1 MRISTVRHPEY
12 RDDENDF
19 FKWRLCYKGG
29 RHFIDTYL
37 RRFSR
42 REDNEAFHDR
52 RFMSYAPTYAKA
64 AINKLKNTFYSRM
77 GEIKRLGG
85 PDSYQKAIAGD
96 GSGVDLYGTS
106 MNAFI
111 GQDVLEEL
119 MSMRR
124 VGVYVDRKPLNGP
137 LLSDNKNNKPY
148 LYVYK
153 TEDILTWNYIYQ
165 DGEYVYRNVLLRDYE
180 NEIDDK
186 TGMITGQYCRY
197 RQVWLGDDGL
207 VHIQFWIENDD
218 PRADYDLPDGE
229 EIITELTRIPFV
241 YAGLKE
247 SLMADVA
254 DYQIAMLNIASADV
268 NYVYRAN
275 FPFYTEEYDPVA
287 DGIYNRRPP
296 PGKPIKVD
304 PNSCNNLT
312 PDPTDGTQDP
322 GRVSKEDEINVGAM
336 QGRRFP
342 KGARPP
348 SFIAPP
354 TEPLLA
360 SMKKQEQMKNEI
372 FELVDIAASQAQ
384 PQHAS
389 ADSKAMDDRGLESGL
404 SYIGLE
410 LEYLEVEIAKIWAEY
425 EGGTPA
431 TVNYPEKYTLKSD
444 GERVDEATKL
454 DKIKMSVPSRTFA
467 KEVGKQITLVML
479 KDKVPQTVLDTINS
493 EIDAAEYV
501 SSDPLLIQTA
511 SELGMVDA
519 KTGSDAL
526 GFNGEKVVPLAQKEH
541 ADRLAE
547 IAKSQAGPPGNARGN
562 PDGGPIKGKDAQTKA
577 GNGQPAVGNNAT

>member
-37 RRFSR
+37 VRFSR
-42 REDNEAFHDR
+42 REDDTAFRER
-52 RFMSYAPTYAKA
+52 RKMTYAPTFAKA

-85 PDSYQKAIAGD
+85 PESYQEAIEGE
-96 GSGVDLYGTS
+96 GSGVDLFGSS
-106 MNAFI
+106 MDAFI
-111 GQDVLEEL
+111 GQEVLEEL

-124 VGVYVDRKPLNGP
+124 VGVYVDRKPLSGP
-137 LLSDNKNNKPY
+137 LLSDNKNNQPY
-148 LYVYK
+148 LYMYK

-165 DGEYVYRNVLLRDYE
+165 DGEYVYKNVLLRDYE
-180 NEIDDK
+180 NEIDDA
-186 TGMITGQYCRY
+186 TGMVTGQYCRY
-197 RQVWLGDDGL
+197 RQVWLADDGL
-207 VHIQFWIENDD
+207 VHVQFWIEAEEEQGRPAPEQDVKVGD
-218 PRADYDLPDGE
+218 

-247 SLMADVA
+247 SLLADVA

-275 FPFYTEEYDPVA
+275 FPFYTEEFDPLAEGV
-287 DGIYNRRPP
+287 YNRRPP
-296 PGKPIKVD
+296 PGQPNRD
-304 PNSCNNLT
+304 PAHPGNLI
-312 PDPTDGTQDP
+312 PDPENGTAFRSRQASD
-322 GRVSKEDEINVGAM
+322 DEINVGSM
-336 QGRRFP
+336 QGRRYP
-342 KGARPP
+342 KGAERPG
-348 SFIAPP
+348 FIAPP

-372 FELVDIAASQAQ
+372 YELVDIAASQAQ

-389 ADSKAMDDRGLESGL
+389 ADSKQMDNQGLESGL

-410 LEYLEVEIAKIWAEY
+410 LEYLENEIAKVWAMY
-425 EGGTPA
+425 EGTDA
-431 TVNYPEKYTLKSD
+431 AVVNYPETYRLKSD

-454 DKIKMSVPSRTFA
+454 DGIKSSVPSRTFA
-467 KEVGKQITLVML
+467 KEVGKQITTVML
-479 KDKVPQTVLDTINS
+479 KDKVDDDVIDIINA
-493 EIDAAEYV
+493 EIDAAKYV
-501 SSDPLLIQTA
+501 SSDPNLIQIA

-519 KTGSDAL
+519 ETGSDAL
-526 GFNGEKVVPLAQKEH
+526 GFIGKEVVPKAQKEH

-547 IAKSQAGPPGNARGN
+547 IAKSQAGPPGAARGN
-562 PDGGPIKGKDAQTKA
+562 PDGGPIKGAAAQSKA
-577 GNGQPAVGNNAT
+577 GNAPAD

>member
-12 RDDENDF
+12 KDDENDF

-37 RRFSR
+37 IRFSR
-42 REDNEAFHDR
+42 REDNEAFKER
-52 RFMSYAPTYAKA
+52 RRMSYAPTFAKA

-85 PDSYQKAIAGD
+85 PDSYKTAIAGD
-96 GSGVDLYGTS
+96 GPGVDLFGSS
-106 MNAFI
+106 MNAYI
-111 GQDVLEEL
+111 GQEVLEEL
-119 MSMRR
+119 MAMRR
-124 VGVYVDRKPLNGP
+124 VGVYVDRKPLTGP
-137 LLSDNKNNKPY
+137 LLSDNKNNQPY
-148 LYVYK
+148 LYLYK

-186 TGMITGQYCRY
+186 TGMVIGQYCRY
-197 RQVWLGDDGL
+197 RQVWLADDGL
-207 VHIQFWIENDD
+207 VHIQFWIEAVTKDNEEPEQDI
-218 PRADYDLPDGE
+218 PDGA
-229 EIITELTRIPFV
+229 EIITELDRIPFV

-247 SLMADVA
+247 SLLADVA

-275 FPFYTEEYDPVA
+275 FPFYTEEFDPLA
-287 DGIYNRRPP
+287 EGIYNRRPP
-296 PGKPIKVD
+296 PGMPNRDPAQHGRLIPD
-304 PNSCNNLT
+304 PN
-312 PDPTDGTQDP
+312 DGTEARTRNSAD
-322 GRVSKEDEINVGAM
+322 DEISVGAM
-336 QGRRFP
+336 RGRRFP
-342 KGARPP
+342 KGAQRPE
-348 SFIAPP
+348 FIAPP

-360 SMKKQEQMKNEI
+360 SMKKQEQMKNDI

-389 ADSKAMDDRGLESGL
+389 ADSKQMDNQGLESGL

-410 LEYLEVEIAKIWAEY
+410 LEYLENEVAKIWGMY
-425 EGGTPA
+425 EGKPPA
-431 TVNYPEKYTLKSD
+431 VVNYPEKYTLKSD
-444 GERVDEATKL
+444 AERVDEATKL
-454 DKIKMSVPSRTFA
+454 NGIKSSVPSRTFA
-467 KEVGKQITLVML
+467 KEVGKQINVIML
-479 KDKVPQTVLDTINS
+479 KDKVPDETIAKINA

-501 SSDPLLIQTA
+501 SSDPALIQIA

-519 KTGSDAL
+519 ETGSDAL
-526 GFNGEKVVPLAQKEH
+526 GFIGAKVVPKAQKEH

-562 PDGGPIKGKDAQTKA
+562 PDGGPIKGKDAESKA
-577 GNGQPAVGNNAT
+577 GNGQGA